1 MQSKTTMPKLTRKAT
16 KLRLENLIYRI
27 GGIHLFTDS
36 IEDAIDCLQLCI
48 ICTKHDLE
56 STQRELQAAMGK
68 R

>member
-1 MQSKTTMPKLTRKAT
+1 MQNKVIMAKLTRKAT

-36 IEDAIDCLQLCI
+36 VEDAIDCLQLCI

-56 STQRELQAAMGK
+56 STKREFQAAIGK